1 MRKKEWLIFLFFL
14 SLVCFL
20 RFSTFFQSLIDVDE
34 SLYLLMSQSILN
46 GQVPYVAVWDQKPP
60 GIYILFS
67 LAQLLLGHSVI
78 SIRILACIAIT
89 ITCYLLYRLGNVI
102 SNNLPGIGLLAGI
115 TYAFLS
121 LINGG
126 LASNTEIFFTPFV
139 VLAFYLLFLN
149 GVHPAKPFNQ
159 SNLRLFIVGLIIGLA
174 IQIKPLVVFDFT
186 AILIIVIVDS
196 YFKAANSR
204 DHFLKTILKSCT
216 LLIIGAILPFF
227 FVATYFVL
235 TGHFADYVYA
245 NFTANKIYSVD
256 NPFSFNLFS
265 QALKIQ
271 FRTSTVLWLCA
282 FSTPVYLVLDK
293 HTNSEEKKKL
303 WLILLWLLTALIAT
317 CFTKRFYT
325 HYFLQLLPPLCI
337 LSSYLLIAVTYR
349 EEKRFALKKYIVLFL
364 LLFPLF
370 KETATPPLRMGK
382 KFIKFRYIERKKN
395 WNDTPAIAA
404 NYLKER
410 INKQDYIYVIGYD
423 PILYYLVPAQIPT
436 KYVFS
441 KWLTNKGFSHYS
453 GSNPIEELNLIL
465 KKKPIYI
472 IKEAV
477 KNPENDNDSFYTALD
492 NYMKKYYTFET
503 SIDDL
508 KLYKLKGHN
517 P

>member
-1 MRKKEWLIFLFFL
+1 MKRKEWLVLLFFL
-14 SLVCFL
+14 SLVCSL

-67 LAQLLLGHSVI
+67 LAQLLLGHSII

-115 TYAFLS
+115 IYAFLS

-139 VLAFYLLFLN
+139 VLAFYLLFLS
-149 GVHPAKPFNQ
+149 GLHSTKPFNQ
-159 SNLRLFIVGLIIGLA
+159 SNLRLFVIGLVMGLA
-174 IQIKPLVVFDFT
+174 IQIKPLVGFDFI
-186 AILIIVIVDS
+186 AILIIVVVDS
-196 YFKAANSR
+196 YFKAVNPR
-204 DHFLKTILKSCT
+204 KYFFNTILSCT

-256 NPFSFNLFS
+256 NPFSFSLFS
-265 QALKIQ
+265 QALKTQ
-271 FRTSTVLWLCA
+271 FRTATVLWLCA

-293 HTNSEEKKKL
+293 QTNLEEKKKL
-303 WLILLWLLTALIAT
+303 WFVLLWLLTALIAT

-337 LSSYLLIAVTYR
+337 VSSYVLIAVTYR
-349 EEKRFALKKYIVLFL
+349 EEKRATLKKYIVLFL

-382 KFIKFRYIERKKN
+382 NFIKFRYIQRREN
-395 WNDTPAIAA
+395 WNDTPAITA
-404 NYLKER
+404 NYLKGR
-410 INKQDYIYVIGYD
+410 INQQDYIYVIGYD
-423 PILYYLVPAQIPT
+423 PILYYLVPAKIPT

-453 GSNPIEELNLIL
+453 GSNPIQELDLIM

-492 NYMKKYYTFET
+492 SYMKNYYTFET
-503 SIDDL
+503 SIGDL
-508 KLYKLKGHN
+508 NLYKLKGDN
-517 P
+517 PK